1 MATYGSMNEE
11 KGPLVGFKDSHK
23 IEMEESFDPNNPFN
37 KNFDENFWIKVIL
50 LSVLNISDPISIE
63 NRFPMTRIS

>member
-1 MATYGSMNEE
+1 MNEE
-11 KGPLVGFKDSHK
+11 KGMLVGFKVFDN
-23 IEMEESFDPNNPFN
+23 IEMEESFDSNNPFN

>member
-1 MATYGSMNEE
+1 MNEE
-11 KGPLVGFKDSHK
+11 KGMLVGFKVFHN

>member
-1 MATYGSMNEE
+1 MNEE
-11 KGPLVGFKDSHK
+11 KGMLVGFKVFDN
-23 IEMEESFDPNNPFN
+23 IEMEESFDPNNSFN